1 MYERGLDVRVVD
13 ALSVEHVLGR
23 QPLPK
28 SRGHILF
35 SLWWLPVP
43 NAAAHR
49 LIMSSGESPPPQM
62 LRSSYRG
69 ALIGSAYQQAHLLE
83 TEDRTGSAP
92 KAWEHRLV
100 KCAPRHGVSAGS
112 KASAGSPWI

>member
-1 MYERGLDVRVVD
+1 M
-13 ALSVEHVLGR
+13 
-23 QPLPK
+23 
-28 SRGHILF
+28 F
-35 SLWWLPVP
+35 SLWWLPMP

-69 ALIGSAYQQAHLLE
+69 ALIGSACQQAHLLE

-100 KCAPRHGVSAGS
+100 KCAPRHGVSAE
-112 KASAGSPWI
+112 SALARKRALSRRHVAHACRSHYVL